1 MRGRNS
7 EKNAIKRLLSA
18 PSTHEPAK
26 NKKVHKA
33 QRGRIAPTLVI
44 SARNAKSEAQSLF
57 DLFIRK
63 NQLFWGILKR
73 FGHLPFSFRYI

>member
-7 EKNAIKRLLSA
+7 DKNAIKRLLSA

-44 SARNAKSEAQSLF
+44 SAKIKKTTREPITNKGNG
-57 DLFIRK
+57 RK
-63 NQLFWGILKR
+63 
-73 FGHLPFSFRYI
+73 LPSNPKTNKPTQGKNP